1 MEGGWGKF
9 YNVALLVHFMMQTR
23 IITISL
29 VLKLKCKKEFIINY
43 SSS

>member
-1 MEGGWGKF
+1 MEGGWGEF

-29 VLKLKCKKEFIINY
+29 VLKFKKQHYKTHPIPLP
-43 SSS
+43 